1 MSVVMVLDNEF
12 GGGRRRSRS
21 KSIEIPDRYI
31 GEVRQREE
39 RNKANDF
46 DIRGVMDFI
55 NKKD

>member
-1 MSVVMVLDNEF
+1 MSVIMVLDNEF
-12 GGGRRRSRS
+12 GGRRRSRS

-39 RNKANDF
+39 RNKENDF

-55 NKKD
+55 NEKE